1 VKTPKGAR
9 SERVIKRYDNRKL
22 YDPEARRYVTLD
34 DLARQIGAGEEVR
47 VVDQR
52 TGDDLTTVILAQVML
67 EGLKQRTAN
76 IPHQVLTRL
85 IRLGHTAS
93 QTAAL
98 GKAGAW
104 AEWTGPSEAAAKAKD
119 EAERIVSGLLSRG
132 RLTLDEALALRQEMA
147 GSVQRIVQDAQAG
160 LESRLRRLMERS
172 ESEHG
177 VNPALLAL
185 KTRLL
190 TFENLLAP
198 APPPR
203 PARPAQAPKPKSKPK
218 PHSLKRRT

>member
-1 VKTPKGAR
+1 VKAPKPIRA
-9 SERVIKRYDNRKL
+9 ERVIKRYDNRKL

-34 DLARQIGAGEEVR
+34 DLARQIGTGEELR

-67 EGLKQRTAN
+67 EGLKQRTAS

-93 QTAAL
+93 LPTAG
-98 GKAGAW
+98 GKTSAW
-104 AEWTGPSEAAAKAKD
+104 AEWTGPSEAAARAKD

-147 GSVQRIVQDAQAG
+147 GSMQRIVQDAQAG
-160 LESRLRRLMERS
+160 LERRLRSLMERS
-172 ESEHG
+172 EQEHG

-198 APPPR
+198 APPSR
-203 PARPAQAPKPKSKPK
+203 KAPTRSTKPKS
-218 PHSLKRRT
+218 HSLKRRK

>member
-1 VKTPKGAR
+1 MPTPQDLR
-9 SERVIKRYDNRKL
+9 RERVIKRYDNRKL

-34 DLARQIGAGEEVR
+34 DLARMIGGGLDLR

-52 TGDDLTTVILAQVML
+52 TGDDLTTVVLAQVML
-67 EGLKQRTAN
+67 EGLKQRTAS
-76 IPHQVLTRL
+76 IPHQVLSRL

-93 QTAAL
+93 MATGAR
-98 GKAGAW
+98 GKAGSW
-104 AEWTGPSEAAAKAKD
+104 AEWTGPSEAAARAKE

-147 GSVQRIVQDAQAG
+147 GSVQRIVQDAQHG
-160 LESRLRRLMERS
+160 LESRLRGLMERS
-172 ESEHG
+172 ENEHG

-198 APPPR
+198 APPSR
-203 PARPAQAPKPKSKPK
+203 GARRAKKETKTR
-218 PHSLKRRT
+218 SLKRRK

>member
-22 YDPEARRYVTLD
+22 YDPKARRYVTLD
-34 DLARQIGAGEEVR
+34 DLARQIGAGEDVR

-67 EGLKQRTAN
+67 EGLKQRTAS
-76 IPHQVLTRL
+76 IPHQVLSRL
-85 IRLGHTAS
+85 IRLAHTAS
-93 QTAAL
+93 TPAAR
-98 GKAGAW
+98 GKGSAW
-104 AEWTGPSEAAAKAKD
+104 AEWTGPSEAAARAKD

-132 RLTLDEALALRQEMA
+132 RLSLDEALALRQEMA
-147 GSVQRIVQDAQAG
+147 GSVQRIVQDAQTG
-160 LESRLRRLMERS
+160 LESRLRGLMERS
-172 ESEHG
+172 ETEHG
-177 VNPALLAL
+177 VNPALQAL

-198 APPPR
+198 VPPPR
-203 PARPAQAPKPKSKPK
+203 PAGPPRNQKPKR
-218 PHSLKRRT
+218 HRLKRRK

>member
-1 VKTPKGAR
+1 MKPTPTAR

-34 DLARQIGAGEEVR
+34 DLARMIGRGEELR
-47 VVDQR
+47 VVDLR

-67 EGLKQRTAN
+67 EGLKQRTAS

-85 IRLGHTAS
+85 IRLGHAAS
-93 QTAAL
+93 VAAGTN
-98 GKAGAW
+98 GKAPW
-104 AEWTGPSEAAAKAKD
+104 AEWTGPSEAAARARV
-119 EAERIVSGLLSRG
+119 EAERIVGGLLSRG

-160 LESRLRRLMERS
+160 LESRLRGLVERS
-172 ESEHG
+172 EDEHG

-190 TFENLLAP
+190 TFESLLAP
-198 APPPR
+198 PPPTR
-203 PARPAQAPKPKSKPK
+203 PARAARAKKPK
-218 PHSLKRRT
+218 PHSLKRRK